1 MSRTIKG
8 VLGSK
13 LGMTQI
19 WDENNRVI
27 PVTVVQVGPCVVTQV
42 RGHAGAHARGR
53 ARIEQGR
60 KDRF

>member
-19 WDENNRVI
+19 WDDNNRVI

-42 RGHAGAHARGR
+42 RTPEMDGYDAVQLGFGAIDPR
-53 ARIEQGR
+53 
-60 KDRF
+60 